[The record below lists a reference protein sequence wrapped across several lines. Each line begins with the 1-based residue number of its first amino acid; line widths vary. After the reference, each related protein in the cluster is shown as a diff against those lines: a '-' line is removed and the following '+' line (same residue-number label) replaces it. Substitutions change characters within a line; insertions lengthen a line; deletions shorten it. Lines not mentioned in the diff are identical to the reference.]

1 MIRPVPSA
9 PAALLVVHGPVDVDV
24 SAAGAVAPEV
34 AGSTPAVATLADVS
48 VWTPAG
54 VAGAFAG
61 ERFHCQMIITALKT
75 ANAMMAL
82 LTLSF
87 FFAAGFPFG
96 CWDRGMGMA
105 FAAVAFVFFTK
116 NPPCFYYC
124 SRRSFQ

>member
-1 MIRPVPSA
+1 MAAMIRPVPSA
-9 PAALLVVHGPVDVDV
+9 PAALLLVQGPVDVDV
-24 SAAGAVAPEV
+24 SAAGAGAPEV
-34 AGSTPAVATLADVS
+34 GVSTPAVATL
-48 VWTPAG
+48 AG

-96 CWDRGMGMA
+96 CRDRGMGMA
-105 FAAVAFVFFTK
+105 FAAVAFVFITK
-116 NPPCFYYC
+116 NPPYFCYC